1 MNFFQLLFLGYKN
14 YIKGIIFLFKHKLQW
29 FFIFPI
35 ILFAGI
41 YWLGTF
47 FKDLELEVNLDLEQ
61 TSNQIETINE
71 LIWTILKMMFF
82 DAMYIVFTQFTL
94 YIVVVLLSPVLAM
107 LSEKIEEKITGNTY
121 DYSFKMLVND
131 IKGGA
136 IIAFRNLIW
145 FYLFV
150 GLFLGVVSVFNLSTK
165 SFIVFAIPFI
175 VGFYYYGFSFIDYVN
190 ERRRL
195 NIQQSIFFVSKH
207 KGLAI
212 SIGSVYS
219 IFFLMYFY
227 VYKNF
232 NELAGSGMQIGWS
245 VTLIVLLI
253 IAALTPI
260 LAITSATL
268 SMNELLKKEKSLK
281 INKNNPQF

>member
-14 YIKGIIFLFKHKLQW
+14 YVKGIVFLFKHKLQW
-29 FFIFPI
+29 FFIFPL
-35 ILFAGI
+35 ILFGCI

-47 FKDLELEVNLDLEQ
+47 FKSLEHEVSVSLEQ
-61 TSNQIETINE
+61 TSSQIETINE
-71 LIWTILKMMFF
+71 LIWTTLEMMFF

-94 YIVVVLLSPVLAM
+94 YIVVVLLSPILAM
-107 LSEKIEEKITGNTY
+107 LSEKIEEIITGKAY

-131 IKGGA
+131 IKRGA

-150 GLFLGVVSVFNLSTK
+150 GLFLGVVSFFDLSAK
-165 SFIVFAIPFI
+165 SFVVFAIPFV

-232 NELAGSGMQIGWS
+232 NEIAGSGMQIGWS
-245 VTLIVLLI
+245 VVLIALLI

-268 SMNELLKKEKSLK
+268 SMNELLKKEESLK
-281 INKNNPQF
+281 INKNNP